1 MAAITN
7 FYIDAGATF
16 SAIITCNG
24 SNGAPL
30 NLTGYTVKSQIRKSY
45 ASPTAYN
52 FNASIFAASAG
63 KIRVTLSATESSAI
77 KAGRYMY
84 DVEITS
90 PIGEKARVSEGIVI
104 VTPEITQI

>member
-7 FYIDAGATF
+7 FYIDAGASF
-16 SAIITCNG
+16 GAIITCNG
-24 SNGAPL
+24 SDGNPL

-52 FNASIFAASAG
+52 FNATIFAATAG
-63 KIRVTLSATESSAI
+63 KVRVALTPDQSSAI

-90 PIGEKARVSEGIVI
+90 PIGEKARVSEGIII